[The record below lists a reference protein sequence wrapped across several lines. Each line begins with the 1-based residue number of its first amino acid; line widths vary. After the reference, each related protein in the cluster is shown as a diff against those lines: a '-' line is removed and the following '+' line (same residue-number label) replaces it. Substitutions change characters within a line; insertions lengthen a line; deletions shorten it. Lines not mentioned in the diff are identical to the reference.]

1 MHHCTVLSLGDSLFE
16 RYFSSLFILPLFLKD
31 LFDNGSNRNGETNN
45 SDQVGSR
52 AETKSN
58 DFHFSL
64 DEDTQFTQILNT
76 QGYVCHS
83 KTLSQFDSF
92 HCHPK
97 RKDSTVEPCLFEPGY

>member
-1 MHHCTVLSLGDSLFE
+1 M
-16 RYFSSLFILPLFLKD
+16 KD
-31 LFDNGSNRNGETNN
+31 LFDNRSDRNAETNN
-45 SDQVGSR
+45 SDQVESR

-97 RKDSTVEPCLFEPGY
+97 EKIAQLSSVYLNPVTEW